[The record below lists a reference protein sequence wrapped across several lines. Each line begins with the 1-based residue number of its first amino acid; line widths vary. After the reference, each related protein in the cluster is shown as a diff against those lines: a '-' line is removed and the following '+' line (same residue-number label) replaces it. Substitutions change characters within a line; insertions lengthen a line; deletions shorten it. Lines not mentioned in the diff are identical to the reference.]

1 MIILTDEIGKIIGS
15 QVFPNT
21 TKAPHVVVNITVA
34 QAEKLMGLHVDDLSD
49 IEAAIEK
56 GEALQAAKAESIAK
70 AEAIEEARRVRNER
84 LDALT
89 HDFGDG
95 RVIQTRPQDEA
106 NILRAIDLLE
116 SEGLQSVN
124 WVMLDNKKY
133 PVTLA
138 ELKEALRVGRLSG
151 FDVWEDYNP

>member
-1 MIILTDEIGKIIGS
+1 MIILTDESGKIIGS
-15 QVFPNT
+15 QVFPDKT
-21 TKAPHVVVNITVA
+21 TAPHVVVNITVA

-49 IEAAIEK
+49 IDAAVKK
-56 GEALQAAKAESIAK
+56 GEALQSAKAESIAK
-70 AEAIEEARRVRNER
+70 AMATDEARRVRDER
-84 LDALT
+84 LDSLT

-95 RVIQTRPQDEA
+95 RVMQTRPQDEA